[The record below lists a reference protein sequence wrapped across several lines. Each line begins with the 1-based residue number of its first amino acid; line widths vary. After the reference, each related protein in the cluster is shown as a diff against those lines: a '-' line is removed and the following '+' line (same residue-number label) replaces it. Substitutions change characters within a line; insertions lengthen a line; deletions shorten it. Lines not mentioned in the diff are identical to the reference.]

1 MRKEEVE
8 EAELDVEPGSVLE
21 VASLKEL
28 GAFLGRKEV
37 WGFGNCRRDRFTA
50 VHIRKS

>member
-1 MRKEEVE
+1 ME

-37 WGFGNCRRDRFTA
+37 GGLGRWWRVWMGFVRDGDGE
-50 VHIRKS
+50 